1 MSRRGAVLEG
11 YKVPDL
17 TNPINPIDAHR
28 MVSQERMHGQELEQ
42 QKEQQKAKAQ
52 QQRDKD
58 LGDLKVEPGNSGT
71 IYDATGLMETQELN
85 KDMMNYA
92 KENPNVPI
100 HEIKMKFADRANRI
114 ARFYQKAKTI
124 RLGNEAAIPELN
136 RLGGYNLAEVN
147 DRAIRLALIDP
158 KTGKIKTDVNT
169 IDETL
174 PWWSKAIEAYPLETT
189 TNEGLHEYV
198 TKAETTPSRVKVK
211 RVDKNKGMVTD
222 ELELSVPS
230 FIQIEKDA
238 KGNPIIS
245 ETGTYGLEPKFE
257 TLPNG
262 TKILDEGVFKDLKNN
277 KPSAYQRLM
286 GEVAQ
291 FIKTN
296 NDESDDNIAPDS
308 VEAQNIARMLAYKD
322 IKQVWGNKGVKKYD
336 AVVQPSA
343 PRITI
348 NNNSGSGKENTQAIY
363 NDTWGR
369 IRDAFEQA
377 KKNKLESTTDEN
389 EKKRIESGEFLISM
403 NTLDTEAINLISKQV
418 NEGRAEANKIDP
430 DNMYVN
436 FTPNGGIRIYRA
448 ETDKEKISKM
458 RIPEYMKR
466 KDKIG
471 FIDKDYLI
479 ATLPPS
485 SNLETPQAN
494 SKAKVTAQVE
504 AKERETEIK
513 KGSSKKS
520 VSMGTLKSLVGTKDY
535 KGYSLQEIVD
545 YYKSNGYEVK

>member
-1 MSRRGAVLEG
+1 
-11 YKVPDL
+11 
-17 TNPINPIDAHR
+17 
-28 MVSQERMHGQELEQ
+28 
-42 QKEQQKAKAQ
+42 
-52 QQRDKD
+52 
-58 LGDLKVEPGNSGT
+58 
-71 IYDATGLMETQELN
+71 
-85 KDMMNYA
+85 
-92 KENPNVPI
+92 
-100 HEIKMKFADRANRI
+100 
-114 ARFYQKAKTI
+114 
-124 RLGNEAAIPELN
+124 
-136 RLGGYNLAEVN
+136 
-147 DRAIRLALIDP
+147 
-158 KTGKIKTDVNT
+158 
-169 IDETL
+169 
-174 PWWSKAIEAYPLETT
+174 
-189 TNEGLHEYV
+189 
-198 TKAETTPSRVKVK
+198 
-211 RVDKNKGMVTD
+211 
-222 ELELSVPS
+222 
-230 FIQIEKDA
+230 
-238 KGNPIIS
+238 
-245 ETGTYGLEPKFE
+245 
-257 TLPNG
+257 
-262 TKILDEGVFKDLKNN
+262 
-277 KPSAYQRLM
+277 M

-377 KKNKLESTTDEN
+377 KKNKLESTNDEN
-389 EKKRIESGEFLISM
+389 EKKRIESGDFVMSM

-436 FTPNGGIRIYRA
+436 YTPNGVIRIYRA

-466 KDKIG
+466 QDKIG

-494 SKAKVTAQVE
+494 SKAKVTAQV
-504 AKERETEIK
+504 
-513 KGSSKKS
+513 
-520 VSMGTLKSLVGTKDY
+520 
-535 KGYSLQEIVD
+535 
-545 YYKSNGYEVK
+545 

>member
-189 TNEGLHEYV
+189 TNEGLHNFV

-238 KGNPIIS
+238 KGNPVIS

-262 TKILDEGVFKDLKNN
+262 TKILEEGVFKDLKSNQ
-277 KPSAYQRLM
+277 PSAYQRLM
-286 GEVAQ
+286 GEVANY
-291 FIKTN
+291 IKTN

-336 AVVQPSA
+336 AVVQPPA

-348 NNNSGSGKENTQAIY
+348 NNNSGSGKDNSSI
-363 NDTWGR
+363 
-369 IRDAFEQA
+369 IRDVYKEIDDRYERF
-377 KKNKLESTTDEN
+377 KDRFGTDYKIPVN
-389 EKKRIESGEFLISM
+389 ELSATAQGVVIKYANEFTHGDLTQGDIYIQK
-403 NTLDTEAINLISKQV
+403 DTEGRYNIVSTETGKAIAPIDFTDV
-418 NEGRAEANKIDP
+418 NIK
-430 DNMYVN
+430 VQ
-436 FTPNGGIRIYRA
+436 PN
-448 ETDKEKISKM
+448 T
-458 RIPEYMKR
+458 
-466 KDKIG
+466 
-471 FIDKDYLI
+471 
-479 ATLPPS
+479 
-485 SNLETPQAN
+485 
-494 SKAKVTAQVE
+494 KAKVEVV
-504 AKERETEIK
+504 KEGNK

>member
-1 MSRRGAVLEG
+1 VLEN
-11 YKVPDL
+11 YRVPDL
-17 TNPINPIDAHR
+17 TNPINPLAAHE
-28 MVSQERMHGQELEQ
+28 MVSRERMHGQELEQ
-42 QKEQQKAKAQ
+42 TKQRQKAKAQ
-52 QQRDKD
+52 EDRDKA
-58 LGDLKVEPGNSGT
+58 LGDLKIEQGTSGT
-71 IYDATGLMETQELN
+71 IYDPTGLKATQDLNIEMME
-85 KDMMNYA
+85 YA
-92 KENPNVPI
+92 KSNPDKSI
-100 HEIKMKFADRANRI
+100 AEIKMHFAPQANKI
-114 ARFYQKAKTI
+114 SQYYEKAKTI
-124 RLGNEAAIPELN
+124 KANNKVALEGLQK
-136 RLGGYNLAEVN
+136 LGGYNLSEIDLLAQKE
-147 DRAIRLALIDP
+147 ALIDP
-158 KTGKIKTDVNT
+158 TTGKIRDDIDMIDVT
-169 IDETL
+169 Q
-174 PWWSKAIEAYPLETT
+174 PYWKMAIEKNPLETT

-211 RVDKNKGMVTD
+211 RVDRNKGMVTD

-230 FIQIEKDA
+230 FIQVERDA
-238 KGNPIIS
+238 KGNPVIS
-245 ETGTYGLEPKFE
+245 ETGTYGLETKFE

-262 TKILDEGVFKDLKNN
+262 TKILEEGVFKDLKSNQ
-277 KPSAYQRLM
+277 PSAYQRLM
-286 GEVAQ
+286 GEVANY
-291 FIKTN
+291 IKTN

-336 AVVQPSA
+336 AVVQPPA

-369 IRDAFEQA
+369 IRDAFEQS

-389 EKKRIESGEFLISM
+389 EKKRIESGDYLISM
-403 NTLDTEAINLISKQV
+403 NTLDTDAINLISKQV

-430 DNMYVN
+430 DDMYVN

-471 FIDKDYLI
+471 FIDKDHLI

-485 SNLETPQAN
+485 SNLKTPQAN
-494 SKAKVTAQVE
+494 TESKVSAQEE
-504 AKERETEIK
+504 AKQREEEIK
-513 KGSSKKS
+513 NQKGKKVYKIGNKEFTEEQLQKGADKNKMSLADYKKS
-520 VSMGTLKSLVGTKDY
+520 IGL
-535 KGYSLQEIVD
+535 
-545 YYKSNGYEVK
+545 